1 MKKTIASF
9 LLLLTVAGLVAQ
21 KPITLD
27 DCFTYFKFYP
37 ESGSDYR
44 FTPDGSHYY
53 KVEGGNI
60 VEYDLLT
67 GKKGATLVE
76 KTNLSIVGDWDE
88 FEFNADRSRV
98 LLRTNTEQVYRHS
111 VKADYWVYDLQY
123 HRAEQ
128 LYTGGPVQYAVFSPQ
143 GDKVAFVAGNNL
155 HYKNLLNGK
164 TVQITG
170 DGQTNAVINGLPD
183 WVYEEEFSP
192 VDGNGMVATKWSPDG
207 TKIAF
212 LRFDESQVPTM
223 SMTLYDKDMYP
234 SRTRFKY
241 PKVGERN
248 SVVTAHIFDLKSDK
262 MLGMLKGPSA
272 EDYLPRL
279 YWTYNNELVVARLNR
294 MQDTLDLLQVQTRGA
309 QYNAQTG
316 QVELSA
322 TLLLRETDP
331 AYVDIESENK
341 LIFLADKQHFLW
353 MSERS
358 GFNQIYLQS
367 LAPDA
372 TGTGPLALTQANSD
386 VTGFYGVD
394 EKRGKIYYQAATPT
408 PLDRQIWEADLK
420 GGEPRL
426 ITPVVGTHDAKFSPS
441 FDYFIHTWSDA
452 NTPPVVAVCDRLDD
466 TLRTLVRN
474 ERVRRLRREYGF
486 VEKEFWTFS
495 LPDGTKLNGWMLR
508 PASLEAGKKYP
519 VLFDIYGGPGSQTV
533 QNQYDPFVGSWHQ
546 MLVQKGVIVVSVDN
560 RGTGGRGRDFKKCT
574 QLQLGKFETEDQIAA
589 ARYLG
594 TLPFVDPNRI
604 GIWGWS
610 FGGYLST
617 SCILKGNDV
626 FKMAMAV
633 APVTNWKWYDTA
645 YTERYMHTTK
655 DNSAGYEDN
664 SPINFC
670 DRLRGGNYLLCHGIA
685 DDNVHWQHSVEMTNA
700 LIKANKQFDTYAYP
714 NRNHGIYG
722 ENATRHL
729 FTKLT
734 DFVLEKL

>member
-223 SMTLYDKDMYP
+223 SMTP
-234 SRTRFKY
+234 
-241 PKVGERN
+241 
-248 SVVTAHIFDLKSDK
+248 
-262 MLGMLKGPSA
+262 
-272 EDYLPRL
+272 
-279 YWTYNNELVVARLNR
+279 
-294 MQDTLDLLQVQTRGA
+294 
-309 QYNAQTG
+309 
-316 QVELSA
+316 
-322 TLLLRETDP
+322 
-331 AYVDIESENK
+331 
-341 LIFLADKQHFLW
+341 
-353 MSERS
+353 
-358 GFNQIYLQS
+358 
-367 LAPDA
+367 
-372 TGTGPLALTQANSD
+372 
-386 VTGFYGVD
+386 
-394 EKRGKIYYQAATPT
+394 
-408 PLDRQIWEADLK
+408 
-420 GGEPRL
+420 
-426 ITPVVGTHDAKFSPS
+426 
-441 FDYFIHTWSDA
+441 
-452 NTPPVVAVCDRLDD
+452 C
-466 TLRTLVRN
+466 
-474 ERVRRLRREYGF
+474 
-486 VEKEFWTFS
+486 
-495 LPDGTKLNGWMLR
+495 
-508 PASLEAGKKYP
+508 
-519 VLFDIYGGPGSQTV
+519 
-533 QNQYDPFVGSWHQ
+533 
-546 MLVQKGVIVVSVDN
+546 
-560 RGTGGRGRDFKKCT
+560 
-574 QLQLGKFETEDQIAA
+574 
-589 ARYLG
+589 
-594 TLPFVDPNRI
+594 
-604 GIWGWS
+604 
-610 FGGYLST
+610 
-617 SCILKGNDV
+617 
-626 FKMAMAV
+626 
-633 APVTNWKWYDTA
+633 
-645 YTERYMHTTK
+645 
-655 DNSAGYEDN
+655 
-664 SPINFC
+664 
-670 DRLRGGNYLLCHGIA
+670 
-685 DDNVHWQHSVEMTNA
+685 
-700 LIKANKQFDTYAYP
+700 
-714 NRNHGIYG
+714 
-722 ENATRHL
+722 
-729 FTKLT
+729 
-734 DFVLEKL
+734 